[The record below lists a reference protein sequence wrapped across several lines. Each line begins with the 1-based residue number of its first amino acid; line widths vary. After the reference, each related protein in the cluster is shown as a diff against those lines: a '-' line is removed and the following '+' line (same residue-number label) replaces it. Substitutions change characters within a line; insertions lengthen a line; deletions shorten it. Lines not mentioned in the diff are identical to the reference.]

1 LSGDELINVGEI
13 AGVFGIKGW
22 VKVYSHTDPRENI
35 LKYSPWILK
44 KDNALKQV
52 KLINGKRQG
61 KSIVA
66 CLEGFTDR
74 NIAESY
80 VDWGIL
86 IKKSQLPKSGNG
98 DYYWADLVGLR
109 VETESGISLGKVDY
123 LIETGANDVLVVND
137 GDEERLIPFLHQQV
151 IKSIDLF
158 DKLIIVDWDP
168 DF

>member
-1 LSGDELINVGEI
+1 MSGDELINVGEI